1 VIHRRLLLAGLPC
14 LVLCAG
20 EVREE
25 ILVVVNGHIITRRT
39 YQQAVEQGSAAL
51 YREFSGA
58 ELDAKLRTAR
68 EKILQGLVDTY
79 VVLDK
84 AADLGIS
91 VSDEQLRGFV
101 DQIKK
106 DNNMPTDADLERA
119 LQASLGIGLKTYM
132 GRAKDDLVKQEVM
145 RREVFSR
152 IAVETQELQ
161 AYYQEHK
168 ADYRMPSRFRMRELV
183 LPKGATPE
191 AQQDTQAKLAAIQEE
206 VRKGTPFEQLVERYS
221 TAPSRSTGGDLGWLD
236 PGMLRSDLETAVLAL
251 RKGQVSAPVDTGNDV
266 YLVQLLEAELDKV
279 KPFADV
285 QAEIRAKLQEPK
297 AESAIEAYIQGLR
310 IRANIRY
317 MVPRETIL
325 KG

>member
-25 ILVVVNGHIITRRT
+25 ILVAVNGHIITRRV
-39 YQQAVEQGSAAL
+39 YQQAVEQGTAAL
-51 YREFSGA
+51 YREFSGS

-68 EKILQGLVDTY
+68 EKTLQGLVDTF
-79 VVLDK
+79 VLMDK
-84 AADLGIS
+84 AADLGIT

-106 DNNMPTDADLERA
+106 DNNLPADADLERA
-119 LQASLGIGLKTYM
+119 LQTSLGIGLKAYM
-132 GRAKDDLVKQEVM
+132 VRAREDLVKQEVL

-152 IAVETQELQ
+152 IAVETQEIQ

-168 ADYRMPSRFRMRELV
+168 ADFRLPSRFRMRELV
-183 LPKGATPE
+183 LPKGDTPE
-191 AQQDTQAKLAAIQEE
+191 AQQDTQAKLAAIREE
-206 VRKGTPFEQLVERYS
+206 LGKGTPFEKLVEQYS
-221 TAPSRSTGGDLGWLD
+221 TSPSRSTGGDLGWLD
-236 PGMLRSDLETAVLAL
+236 PGMLRSDLESAVLAL
-251 RKGQVSAPVDTGNDV
+251 PKGQISAPISAGSDI
-266 YLVQLLEAELDKV
+266 YLVQLTEAEMDKY
-279 KPFADV
+279 KALADV
-285 QAEIRAKLQEPK
+285 QGEIRAKLQEPK
-297 AESAIEAYIQGLR
+297 AQSAIESYIQGLR

-317 MVPRETIL
+317 MVPRETVL